1 MKHFYFKSIFL
12 SLLMVVL
19 GNVGALAQ
27 DTWVATDPGD
37 LADGDVV
44 AIVDLNDE
52 VAMPN
57 NNGASNAPVATKVT
71 LSSDNTQITSSV
83 AKNLQWTVMRSGDT
97 YQFYASVEEDNE
109 TWLYCTNTNNGV
121 RVGTNSNKNFN
132 IVTDPNNNH
141 ANYLFNTATSRYFGV
156 FIQNGV
162 AQDWR
167 CYTSINN
174 NIKGTITK
182 FFKKVASTRTLLGI
196 QLSDYT
202 TEFFVG
208 DEFSF
213 GGTVTALYEGGSTVA
228 VTGSATFTG
237 YDMSTPGNQTVTVSY
252 SEGNVTKTDTYNIT
266 VKNRTLQSISAV
278 APKTEFE
285 VGDTFTFGGTVTA
298 TYDDES
304 TKDVTDEATFSGYNM
319 SEAGTYPVTVS
330 YTEGEVTKTA
340 EYTITV
346 SSVAP
351 SSVTIEP
358 DEVTVY
364 LGNTSQ
370 LTATVGPNNATD
382 KTVTWSSDNESVA
395 TVDQSGLVTPVSEGT
410 AVITASANGAEGV
423 KGECLI
429 TVAELTGDAYTLV
442 TNVSD
447 LKANDKVII
456 VNTEAGKAMGQQNN
470 NNRAATEV
478 NFDDD
483 NNAIVPSNSDI
494 QVFTLEGNSN
504 GWYFNTGS
512 GYIYAASNSSNHLK
526 TQNGKDDNAKAVITI
541 TSDGTSVV
549 FQRTSGRNT
558 LQYNS
563 TNDIFSC
570 YASASQLP
578 VQIYKMDGGE
588 PALTYTLVAGEEETP
603 FEGLTLAK
611 ELPAQ
616 VEFYIKDSNGN
627 EYHSAEAQSELI
639 IIAENHENLPT
650 SPNGKNFYISKANT
664 WVFTLTEPTNADE
677 SLTLTV
683 VPQTPGETKYMLTP
697 DYLVE
702 SELFFDDNFQVT
714 KEFSASEAFF
724 ITRSDD
730 YGLANL
736 TAAESNV
743 HEGGVETR
751 VWEFKEGSYTAEFI
765 PGKVLNAFCMKDA
778 GFYTVTLNFTNNTV
792 TVEPIANQYTLVVKD
807 GDEYNFSNNLTL
819 TQALPAQVEF
829 YIKDSNGK
837 VYYTSE
843 GSTTIITSEN
853 HENLPTSVS
862 DGVSESGKNFYISKA
877 NTWVFTLTE
886 PANADESLTLTVVPQ
901 TPGETKYM
909 LTPDYLQESEI
920 FFDENFKVSKEFT
933 AGEAFFITR
942 SDDYGLANLTAAE
955 SNVHEGGVET
965 RVWEFSEDAPTVGFI
980 PGKVLNTFCM
990 KEAGI
995 YTVALDFTNNT
1006 VTVTDEV
1013 TAIGNLNNSDTGVF
1027 AGEEG
1032 FSSGTHNITGTLTT
1046 AVGDVTV
1053 NYNGTTNSYL
1063 NDNHIRTYL
1072 NGTTLKFTAPSGY
1085 DLTKIVLIISSG
1097 NSKNLTADCGEYE
1110 LTADKIATWTGSERA
1125 VTFTGQTST
1134 NRITT
1139 AEVTL
1144 EEAAPRA
1151 QLESIAV
1158 EGQKTEFLVGSTFE
1172 FGGTVTATYDDEST
1186 KDVTE
1191 DATFSEP
1198 DMTTPGEQTVTVSY
1212 TEDEVTKTVDYTI
1225 TVKEPETI
1233 KFRKITST
1241 DELEA
1246 GKRYVLVNEEAQKV
1260 IAEYYNLH
1268 FNVNDATISDER
1280 VTLLETEANILTL
1293 GGEEGAWTFATSI
1306 EAGKYLYFNTPT
1318 SGSSGS
1324 NYLNLGD
1331 DATVLGSQWTISFDD
1346 KGNAVIQTNYNK
1358 ESVDD
1363 NHPDRYIRY
1372 NSSQPR
1378 FACYTGTQKPV
1389 QLYVES
1395 DLEDVTLTIKAVGY
1409 ATLYYSDR
1417 ALKVPDGVTAKTY
1430 KVVGGKLAESKKYV
1444 AGSNIPAGEAVVLKG
1459 AAGEYTF
1466 LVTSTTEPKDAD
1478 NMLKGSD
1485 EAEMTTGGNYY
1496 YALQAKAKDG
1506 SGGPG
1511 MYWMNSTGAAFEN
1524 GAHKAYLA
1532 LDEKFAEAQSVG
1544 GAKSFYLF
1552 DEATTGISSIGAETD
1567 DRTEM
1572 YNLNGQSV
1580 DRGYK
1585 GVVIK
1590 NGKKFLKK

>member
-504 GWYFNTGS
+504 GWYFKTVNGEAS
-512 GYIYAASNSSNHLK
+512 GYLYAASNSSNQLK

-549 FQRTSGRNT
+549 FQRTNGRNT

-1085 DLTKIVLIISSG
+1085 DLTKIVLTISSG

-1306 EAGKYLYFNTPT
+1306 EADKYLALT
-1318 SGSSGS
+1318 SAG
-1324 NYLNLGD
+1324 NYLESKD
-1331 DATVLGSQWTISFDD
+1331 DGESAQWTISFDEA
-1346 KGNAVIQTNYNK
+1346 GNAVIQSNYITS
-1358 ESVDD
+1358 EERV
-1363 NHPDRYIRY
+1363 IRY

-1378 FACYTGTQKPV
+1378 FACYKGTQKPV

-1395 DLEDVTLTIKAVGY
+1395 DLEDVTLTISAAGY

-1417 ALKVPDGVTAKTY
+1417 ALKVPEGVTAKTY
-1430 KVVGGKLAESKKYV
+1430 KVVDGKLAESKTY
-1444 AGSNIPAGEAVVLKG
+1444 ASGSKIPKGEAVVLKG
-1459 AAGEYTF
+1459 APGEYTF
-1466 LVTSTTEPKDAD
+1466 KVTSTAEPKDAD
-1478 NMLKGSD
+1478 NQLKGSD

-1572 YNLNGQSV
+1572 YNLNGQRV

>member
-1 MKHFYFKSIFL
+1 MKHFFFKSTFL

-512 GYIYAASNSSNHLK
+512 GYIYAASNSSNQLK

-549 FQRTSGRNT
+549 FQRTNGRNT

-603 FEGLTLAK
+603 FEGLTLTK

-627 EYHSAEAQSELI
+627 EYHSTEAQSELV

-664 WVFTLTEPTNADE
+664 WVFTLTEPANADE

-697 DYLVE
+697 NYLVE

-714 KEFSASEAFF
+714 KEFSAGEAFF

-736 TAAESNV
+736 TAAEPNV
-743 HEGGVETR
+743 YEGGVETR
-751 VWEFKEGSYTAEFI
+751 VWEFKEGSYTAEFV
-765 PGKVLNAFCMKDA
+765 PGKVLNTFCMKDA

-942 SDDYGLANLTAAE
+942 SDDYGLCNLTAAE

-990 KEAGI
+990 KDAGI

-1027 AGEEG
+1027 AGEETL
-1032 FSSGTHNITGTLTT
+1032 SGSGNKNKGKTATGKLTT
-1046 AVGDVTV
+1046 AVGNVTV
-1053 NYNGTTNSYL
+1053 VYGVDNVNGNAYL
-1063 NDNHIRTYL
+1063 DDTHIRMYKD
-1072 NGTTLKFTAPSGY
+1072 GTTLKFTAPRGY
-1085 DLTKIVLIISSG
+1085 SLTKIKFNFKSGNTSNLSADKEAYSSG
-1097 NSKNLTADCGEYE
+1097 TWEGEE
-1110 LTADKIATWTGSERA
+1110 KEKE
-1125 VTFTGQTST
+1125 VTFTSST
-1134 NRITT
+1134 ATIHLWS

-1144 EEAAPRA
+1144 EEAAPSA

-1198 DMTTPGEQTVTVSY
+1198 DMTTAGEQTVTVSY

-1306 EAGKYLYFNTPT
+1306 EADKYLALT
-1318 SGSSGS
+1318 SAG
-1324 NYLNLGD
+1324 NYLESKD
-1331 DATVLGSQWTISFDD
+1331 DGESAQWTISFDEA
-1346 KGNAVIQTNYNK
+1346 GNAVIQSNYITS
-1358 ESVDD
+1358 EERV
-1363 NHPDRYIRY
+1363 IRY

-1378 FACYTGTQKPV
+1378 FACYKGTQKPV

-1395 DLEDVTLTIKAVGY
+1395 DLEDVTLTIKAVGF
-1409 ATLYYSDR
+1409 ATLYYGDR
-1417 ALKVPDGVTAKTY
+1417 ALKVPEGVTAKTY
-1430 KVVGGKLAESKKYV
+1430 KVVSGKLAESKKYV
-1444 AGSNIPAGEAVVLKG
+1444 AGSKIPAGEAVVLKG

-1572 YNLNGQSV
+1572 YNLNGQRV

>member
-650 SPNGKNFYISKANT
+650 SPN
-664 WVFTLTEPTNADE
+664 
-677 SLTLTV
+677 
-683 VPQTPGETKYMLTP
+683 
-697 DYLVE
+697 
-702 SELFFDDNFQVT
+702 
-714 KEFSASEAFF
+714 
-724 ITRSDD
+724 
-730 YGLANL
+730 
-736 TAAESNV
+736 
-743 HEGGVETR
+743 
-751 VWEFKEGSYTAEFI
+751 
-765 PGKVLNAFCMKDA
+765 
-778 GFYTVTLNFTNNTV
+778 
-792 TVEPIANQYTLVVKD
+792 
-807 GDEYNFSNNLTL
+807 
-819 TQALPAQVEF
+819 
-829 YIKDSNGK
+829 
-837 VYYTSE
+837 
-843 GSTTIITSEN
+843 
-853 HENLPTSVS
+853 
-862 DGVSESGKNFYISKA
+862 GKNFYISKA

-1572 YNLNGQSV
+1572 YNLNGQRV

>member
-549 FQRTSGRNT
+549 FQRTNGRNT

-751 VWEFKEGSYTAEFI
+751 VWEF
-765 PGKVLNAFCMKDA
+765 
-778 GFYTVTLNFTNNTV
+778 
-792 TVEPIANQYTLVVKD
+792 
-807 GDEYNFSNNLTL
+807 
-819 TQALPAQVEF
+819 
-829 YIKDSNGK
+829 
-837 VYYTSE
+837 
-843 GSTTIITSEN
+843 
-853 HENLPTSVS
+853 
-862 DGVSESGKNFYISKA
+862 
-877 NTWVFTLTE
+877 
-886 PANADESLTLTVVPQ
+886 
-901 TPGETKYM
+901 
-909 LTPDYLQESEI
+909 
-920 FFDENFKVSKEFT
+920 
-933 AGEAFFITR
+933 
-942 SDDYGLANLTAAE
+942 
-955 SNVHEGGVET
+955 
-965 RVWEFSEDAPTVGFI
+965 SEDAPTVGFI

-1085 DLTKIVLIISSG
+1085 DLTKIVLTISSG

-1306 EAGKYLYFNTPT
+1306 EADKYLALT
-1318 SGSSGS
+1318 SAG
-1324 NYLNLGD
+1324 NYLESKD
-1331 DATVLGSQWTISFDD
+1331 DGESAQWTISFDEA
-1346 KGNAVIQTNYNK
+1346 GNAVIQSNYITS
-1358 ESVDD
+1358 EERV
-1363 NHPDRYIRY
+1363 IRY

-1378 FACYTGTQKPV
+1378 FACYKGTQKPV

-1395 DLEDVTLTIKAVGY
+1395 DLEDVTLTISAAGY

-1417 ALKVPDGVTAKTY
+1417 ALKVPEGVTAKTY
-1430 KVVGGKLAESKKYV
+1430 KVVDGKLAESKTY
-1444 AGSNIPAGEAVVLKG
+1444 ASGSKIPKGEAVVLKG
-1459 AAGEYTF
+1459 APGEYTF
-1466 LVTSTTEPKDAD
+1466 KVTSTAEPKDAD
-1478 NMLKGSD
+1478 NQLKGSD

-1572 YNLNGQSV
+1572 YNLNGQRV